1 MLPGTPCGE
10 GKLLHLQYRARE
22 PRREPRTIARNMRH
36 SVRELFDAAVEL
48 PPQERARY
56 LAEHAPDEPVRR
68 QVEAL
73 LAADCGESLVV
84 RAVGQA
90 ARDLLAEPG
99 ELRLG
104 PYRTVRL
111 LGRGG
116 MGAVYLAVRVDG
128 AVDRQVAI
136 KVVHPGLA
144 SASLLDRFYAER
156 QILAN
161 LSHPGIA
168 ALYDAGTSD
177 DERPWFAMEYV
188 DGKPIDVFADAGK
201 LSVRQR
207 VELFLKVLDAVE
219 HAHGHL
225 VIHRDLKPA
234 NILVNAEGNPKLLDF
249 GIAAVLG
256 ERNATTTA
264 TRTLTPE
271 FAAPEQVRGQAL
283 TTATDTFL
291 AGGVLYKLLTGA
303 NPHNLAG
310 ATAAQAEQIICERD
324 VTPPRQLNPKLDR
337 DLENIVMMALR
348 REPERRYASA
358 TLFALDLSRYLDGL
372 SVSATPDSFGYRA
385 GRFVS
390 RHRVAVAAATFCFL
404 ALAGGVAATAY
415 QAAVARRHFQEV
427 RSLAN
432 QFLFDFENEIHDLP
446 GATKA
451 RDKVIKTAQKYLASL
466 YAEAP
471 GDPKLMREVAQGYAK
486 LAGLEGGT
494 YSTNTG
500 EYRGSLEDFR
510 RAIELF
516 KRLGDGSSS
525 DTSLRRNLCRLH
537 ASMAVACLAAGRDEE
552 ARQVSQA
559 GANLGEE
566 FVRVSHSQ
574 DALIGGYNIL
584 RTHASIL
591 AAVGEMNASYD
602 YFHRAIQVAES
613 WLSAHPGDQTSQRL
627 IADAMFNLS
636 EVQDLFGDSPGAA
649 ASAKRGVELA
659 DQLIAVKS
667 TPQLINVRVLLVGQ
681 YGKALSELGPAEWPE
696 AQKQLH
702 RALEL
707 ATVLYRGDTA
717 NRLAF
722 GHYIY
727 EKQHLGAALA
737 AHGDAGGIGLLLE
750 ARREVE
756 NSVTQAGDSEQAH
769 LLNGVN
775 ASLSEAWLRSD
786 PRRALEAAG
795 AALQYDDT
803 VLKESPRDAQ
813 ALQDRALMLVNQAE
827 AQRALGQAADSRR
840 SVELAGV
847 ALEALRARSPSSR
860 YLTGLAERLKKL
872 RNGSIE

>member
-1 MLPGTPCGE
+1 M
-10 GKLLHLQYRARE
+10 QR
-22 PRREPRTIARNMRH
+22 

-48 PPQERARY
+48 SPEERGRY
-56 LAEHAPDEPVRR
+56 LDEHAPDEPVRR

-73 LAADCGESLVV
+73 LAADRGESLVMG
-84 RAVGQA
+84 AVGQA
-90 ARDLLAEPG
+90 ARELLAEPV

-104 PYRTVRL
+104 PYRSVRL

-116 MGAVYLAVRVDG
+116 MGVVYLAVRADG
-128 AVDRQVAI
+128 AVDKQVAI
-136 KVVHPGLA
+136 KVLHPGLD
-144 SASLLDRFYAER
+144 SAHALERFYAER

-168 ALYDAGTSD
+168 ALYDAGTS
-177 DERPWFAMEYV
+177 EHGRPWFAMEYV
-188 DGKPIDVFADAGK
+188 DGQPIDVFADARK
-201 LSVRQR
+201 LGVRER

-225 VIHRDLKPA
+225 VIHRDLKPG
-234 NILVNAEGNPKLLDF
+234 NILVGADGNPKLLDF
-249 GIAAVLG
+249 GIAKVLG
-256 ERNATTTA
+256 ETDGDATV
-264 TRTLTPE
+264 TRILTPE

-291 AGGVLYKLLTGA
+291 AAGVLYKLLTGA
-303 NPHNLAG
+303 NPHKLDG
-310 ATAAQAEQIICERD
+310 ATASQAEQIICEQE

-348 REPERRYASA
+348 REPERRYASV
-358 TLFALDLSRYLDGL
+358 TLFSLDLRRYLDGL

-385 GRFVS
+385 RRFVS
-390 RHRVAVAAATFCFL
+390 RYRVAVAAAAFCFL

-427 RSLAN
+427 RALAN

-451 RDKVIKTAQKYLASL
+451 RDKVIKTAQKYLANL

-500 EYRGSLEDFR
+500 EYRESLEDFR

-516 KRLGDGSSS
+516 ERLGDGKSS
-525 DTSLRRNLCRLH
+525 DTSLRRNLCRLY

-552 ARQVSQA
+552 AREISQA

-574 DALIGGYNIL
+574 DALRGGYNIL

-591 AAVGEMNASYD
+591 AAVGEVNASYD

-613 WLSAHPGDQTSQRL
+613 WLSAHPGDRISQGL

-659 DQLIAVKS
+659 DKLIAGES

-681 YGKALSELGPAEWPE
+681 YGKALAELGPAEWPE
-696 AQKQLH
+696 AQKQLR
-702 RALEL
+702 RALDL
-707 ATVLYRGDTA
+707 ATQLYRSDTA

-727 EKQHLGAALA
+727 EKEHLGAALA
-737 AHGDAGGIGLLLE
+737 AHGDAAGVGFLLE

-756 NSVTQAGDSEQAH
+756 NNVTQAGDSEQAH

-786 PRRALEAAG
+786 PRRALDAAG
-795 AALQYDDT
+795 AALQYDDA

-813 ALQDRALMLVNQAE
+813 ALQDRAVMLVNQAQ
-827 AQRALGQAADSRR
+827 AQNALGQAAESRR
-840 SVELAGV
+840 SVELAGGAV
-847 ALEALRARSPSSR
+847 DALRARSPSSR
-860 YLTGLAERLKKL
+860 YLAGLTDRLKKL

>member
-1 MLPGTPCGE
+1 
-10 GKLLHLQYRARE
+10 
-22 PRREPRTIARNMRH
+22 MRY

-48 PPQERARY
+48 PPQARARY
-56 LAEHAPDEPVRR
+56 LAENAPDEPVRR

-116 MGAVYLAVRVDG
+116 MGAVYLAVRADG
-128 AVDRQVAI
+128 VVDRQVAI

-144 SASLLDRFYAER
+144 SARVLDRFYAER

-188 DGKPIDVFADAGK
+188 DGEPIDIFADAGK
-201 LSVRQR
+201 LGVRER
-207 VELFLKVLDAVE
+207 IGLLLKVLDAVE

-225 VIHRDLKPA
+225 VIHRDLKPT
-234 NILVNAEGNPKLLDF
+234 NILVDAEGNPKLLDF
-249 GIAAVLG
+249 GIATMLG

-271 FAAPEQVRGQAL
+271 FAAPEQVRGKTL

-303 NPHNLAG
+303 NPHSLAG
-310 ATAAQAEQIICERD
+310 ATAAQAEQVICERD
-324 VTPPRQLNPKLDR
+324 VTPPRQLNSKLDR

-348 REPERRYASA
+348 REPERRYASI
-358 TLFALDLSRYLDGL
+358 TLFSLDLRRYLDGL
-372 SVSATPDSFGYRA
+372 SVSATPSSLGYRVR
-385 GRFVS
+385 RFVA
-390 RHRVAVAAATFCFL
+390 RHRVAVATAVFCFL
-404 ALAGGVAATAY
+404 ALAGGAAATAY
-415 QAAVARRHFQEV
+415 QATVARRHFQEV
-427 RSLAN
+427 RALAN

-451 RDKVIKTAQKYLASL
+451 RDKVIKTAQKYLANL

-486 LAGLEGGT
+486 LAILEGGT
-494 YSTNTG
+494 YSTSTG
-500 EYRGSLEDFR
+500 EYRESLEDFR
-510 RAIELF
+510 LAIQLF
-516 KRLGDGSSS
+516 ERLGDGNSS

-552 ARQVSQA
+552 ARETSLA

-566 FVRVSHSQ
+566 FVRVSQSQ
-574 DALIGGYNIL
+574 DALIGGYNSL

-591 AAVGEMNASYD
+591 AAVGEANASYD
-602 YFHRAIQVAES
+602 YFHRAIRVAES
-613 WLSAHPGDQTSQRL
+613 WLSAHPGDRTSQGL

-636 EVQDLFGDSPGAA
+636 EVQDLFGDSTGAA
-649 ASAKRGVELA
+649 ASAKRGVDLA
-659 DQLIAVKS
+659 DELIAVKS
-667 TPQLINVRVLLVGQ
+667 TPQLINLRVLLVGQ
-681 YGKALSELGPAEWPE
+681 YGKALAELGMAEWPE
-696 AQKQLH
+696 AQKQL
-702 RALEL
+702 RRGLDL
-707 ATVLYRGDTA
+707 ATQLYHGDTA

-727 EKQHLGAALA
+727 EKQHSGAALA
-737 AHGDAGGIGLLLE
+737 AHGDAGGIHLLLE
-750 ARREVE
+750 AKREVE
-756 NSVTQAGDSEQAH
+756 NSSSQAGDGERGH
-769 LLNGVN
+769 LLNIVD
-775 ASLSEAWLRSD
+775 ASLSDAWLRSD
-786 PRRALEAAG
+786 PRRAVEAAG
-795 AALQYDDT
+795 GALQYDDT

-813 ALQDRALMLVNQAE
+813 ALADRAAMLVNQAE
-827 AQRALGQAADSRR
+827 AQRTLGQAADAGR
-840 SVELAGV
+840 SVELARA
-847 ALEALRARSPSSR
+847 ALDALRARSPASGH
-860 YLTGLAERLKKL
+860 LAGLAGRLEKL
-872 RNGSIE
+872 RVAR